1 MEPKK
6 IILSNLKKEQS
17 TRDHSAWYQTA
28 LQGHCYYKSLILAS
42 EKTCWSMEQN
52 REPRNKPKSLWSK
65 FKIIANMEATSK
77 NIRNYILKNDSN
89 VRGRERHSHT
99 IISLCICSSNEDFEP
114 LVFLMENVEYV
125 EYCSWEHIKLP
136 LFSHCSTVRDRPGTE
151 YIEEGGTIK

>member
-6 IILSNLKKEQS
+6 IILINLKKEQS

-65 FKIIANMEATSK
+65 FKIIPNMEATSK

-89 VRGRERHSHT
+89 VRRRERHSHT

-114 LVFLMENVEYV
+114 LVFPMEWQLWICRNIAPENT
-125 EYCSWEHIKLP
+125 SS
-136 LFSHCSTVRDRPGTE
+136 SHSSLTALLWGTGLGLST
-151 YIEEGGTIK
+151 